1 MPTEWSLPG
10 AIDAVRG
17 KHVQLIAVAVRDEIL
32 TEVAQRPRRAAGAR
46 RAAVRCARMTSVTMT
61 REFDLLDGGWY
72 ASNPHDDWAWMR
84 EHAPAYRD
92 PKNMVWALTRY
103 DDVLAAEK
111 DPETF
116 SSHRAPRPHGD
127 HLPMMISMDA
137 PEHSRRRKLVSRGFT
152 PRRVRDHEATIRRI
166 CTHIIDRVA
175 AKGECDFV
183 WDIAAPLPLL
193 LIADMLGFPPDAYDN
208 LLRWSDDLIRA
219 TTIDPPPEVA
229 QAGLE
234 AMLEFREFQ
243 LGVIADRRARPA
255 QDDLVS
261 ILCYADIDG
270 ERLDDESIIN
280 ESLLILI
287 GGDETSRHV
296 MTDGMLALLEHPD
309 QHAILRDDPD
319 AIEIGVE
326 ELLRWV
332 SPIKNMSRTVTRE
345 YEMHGQTMHEGD
357 QVMLM
362 YPSANRDS
370 AVFDD
375 PDRFDVRRDPNPH
388 LAFGFGP
395 HFCMGASLAR
405 LELKVMFGE
414 LLRRLPDLH
423 LAGEPFPRRSS
434 NFISGPE
441 AMPVAFTPA

>member
-1 MPTEWSLPG
+1 
-10 AIDAVRG
+10 
-17 KHVQLIAVAVRDEIL
+17 
-32 TEVAQRPRRAAGAR
+32 
-46 RAAVRCARMTSVTMT
+46 MT
-61 REFDLLDGGWY
+61 RTFDLVDGRWY
-72 ASNPHDDWAWMR
+72 AAQPFDDWAWMR
-84 EHAPAYRD
+84 EHAPAYWD
-92 PKNMVWALTRY
+92 ATNEIWALTRY

-111 DPETF
+111 DPARF
-116 SSHRAPRPHGD
+116 SSQRAPRPHGD
-127 HLPMMISMDA
+127 HLPMMISMDD
-137 PEHSRRRKLVSRGFT
+137 PEHGRRRKLVSRGFT

-166 CTHIIDRVA
+166 CTTIIDRVA
-175 AKGECDFV
+175 PKGACDFV

-193 LIADMLGFPPDAYDN
+193 LIADMLGFPPESYDD

-219 TTIDPPPEVA
+219 TTADPPPDVA
-229 QAGLE
+229 LAAME
-234 AMLEFREFQ
+234 ASLGFREFQ
-243 LGVIADRRARPA
+243 LGVIADRRAKPP

-270 ERLDDESIIN
+270 ERLDDESIIS

-309 QHAILRDDPD
+309 QLEILRDDP
-319 AIEIGVE
+319 AAMEQGVE

-332 SPIKNMSRTVTRE
+332 SPIKNMARTVARE
-345 YEMHGQTMHEGD
+345 LQLHGQTLREGD
-357 QVMLM
+357 QVVLM
-362 YPSANRDS
+362 YPAANRDP

-375 PDRFDVRRDPNPH
+375 PERFDVRRNPNPH

-405 LELKVMFGE
+405 VELRVMFSE

-423 LAGEPFPRRSS
+423 LAGDPSPRRAS

-441 AMPVAFTPA
+441 AMPVAFTAA

>member
-1 MPTEWSLPG
+1 
-10 AIDAVRG
+10 
-17 KHVQLIAVAVRDEIL
+17 
-32 TEVAQRPRRAAGAR
+32 
-46 RAAVRCARMTSVTMT
+46 MT
-61 REFDLLDGGWY
+61 RTFDLVDGRWY
-72 ASNPHDDWAWMR
+72 AAQPFDDWAWMR
-84 EHAPAYRD
+84 EHAPAYWD
-92 PKNMVWALTRY
+92 ATNEIWALTRY

-111 DPETF
+111 DPARF
-116 SSHRAPRPHGD
+116 SSQRAPRPHGD
-127 HLPMMISMDA
+127 HLPMMISMDD
-137 PEHSRRRKLVSRGFT
+137 PEHGRRRKLVSRGFT

-166 CTHIIDRVA
+166 CTTIIDRVA
-175 AKGECDFV
+175 PKGACDFV

-193 LIADMLGFPPDAYDN
+193 LIADMLGFPPESYDD

-219 TTIDPPPEVA
+219 TTADPPPDVA
-229 QAGLE
+229 LAAME
-234 AMLEFREFQ
+234 ASLGFREFQ
-243 LGVIADRRARPA
+243 LGVIADRRAKPP

-270 ERLDDESIIN
+270 ERLDDESIIS

-296 MTDGMLALLEHPD
+296 MTDGMLALLEHPE
-309 QHAILRDDPD
+309 QLEILRDDP
-319 AIEIGVE
+319 AAMEQGVE

-332 SPIKNMSRTVTRE
+332 SPIKNMARTVARE
-345 YEMHGQTMHEGD
+345 LQLHGQTLREGD
-357 QVMLM
+357 QVVLM
-362 YPSANRDS
+362 YPAANRDP

-375 PDRFDVRRDPNPH
+375 PERFDVRRNPNPH

-405 LELKVMFGE
+405 VELRVMFSE

-423 LAGEPFPRRSS
+423 LAGDPSPRRAS

-441 AMPVAFTPA
+441 AMPVAFTAA

>member
-1 MPTEWSLPG
+1 MCNRTDEGTMP
-10 AIDAVRG
+10 
-17 KHVQLIAVAVRDEIL
+17 
-32 TEVAQRPRRAAGAR
+32 
-46 RAAVRCARMTSVTMT
+46 MT
-61 REFDLLDGGWY
+61 REFDLLDGHWY
-72 ASNPHDDWAWMR
+72 AGNPYRDWAWMR
-84 EHAPAYRD
+84 DNAPAYWD
-92 PKNMVWALTRY
+92 EKNEVWALTRY

-111 DPETF
+111 DPATF
-116 SSHRAPRPHGD
+116 SSHRAPRPHGH

-137 PEHSRRRKLVSRGFT
+137 PEHSRRRKLVSKGFT
-152 PRRVRDHEATIRRI
+152 PRRVRDHEPTIRRI

-175 AKGECDFV
+175 PKGECDFV
-183 WDIAAPLPLL
+183 WDVAAPLPLL
-193 LIADMLGFPPDAYDN
+193 LIADMLGFPPDAYDD

-219 TTIDPPPEVA
+219 TTADAEAEVV
-229 QAGLE
+229 QAGAD
-234 AMLEFREFQ
+234 AMIGFREFQ
-243 LGVIADRRARPA
+243 LGVIADRRSKAP

-261 ILCYADIDG
+261 VLCHAEIDG
-270 ERLDDESIIN
+270 ECLDDESIIN

-309 QHAILRDDPD
+309 QLAILRDDPSTL
-319 AIEIGVE
+319 AVGVE

-332 SPIKNMSRTVTRE
+332 SPIKNMSRTVTADAHL
-345 YEMHGQTMHEGD
+345 HGETLRAGD
-357 QVMLM
+357 QVILM
-362 YPSANRDS
+362 YPSANRDPR
-370 AVFDD
+370 AFDE

-405 LELKVMFGE
+405 LELLVMFSE

-423 LAGEPFPRRSS
+423 LAGDPHPRRAS

-441 AMPVAFTPA
+441 RMPVAFTPA